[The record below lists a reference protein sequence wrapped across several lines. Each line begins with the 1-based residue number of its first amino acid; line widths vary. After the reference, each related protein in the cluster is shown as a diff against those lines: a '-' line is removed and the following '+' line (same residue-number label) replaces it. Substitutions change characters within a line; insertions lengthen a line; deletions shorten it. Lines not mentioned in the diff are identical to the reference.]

1 MRVPPVFVIAHGH
14 QNFITV
20 LIVLNTLVLAMDHH
34 PMDDEFALY
43 LEGFNFAFSV
53 FFMVE
58 MALKVRQPTLK
69 IEKNSNAVDFFRLF

>member
-1 MRVPPVFVIAHGH
+1 MS

-53 FFMVE
+53 CFMVE
-58 MALKVRQPTLK
+58 MTLKVNGDKVLGRMVGLSTY
-69 IEKNSNAVDFFRLF
+69 VDSRSSFFVAQAI